1 MTKEQMIALKRE
13 AEELTRAL
21 ADASKVAPPVRNAET
36 TFKRRVDAVWGNIAT
51 EEPDVRREDVERQ
64 LRDSLAAR

>member
-1 MTKEQMIALKRE
+1 MTKEQLIALERE

-21 ADASKVAPPVRNAET
+21 ADVSKGTPPVRDAET
-36 TFKRRVDAVWGNIAT
+36 AFKRRVDAVWGNIAT

-64 LRDSLAAR
+64 LRHSLAAD